1 MFRPV
6 VLAALLFPALAAGAD
21 KPAVVE
27 LFEDDTDALI
37 PLLTMGG
44 ISGGEQVKAEA
55 ETADVF
61 AGKRALRVAPAQRFN
76 PDIKGWSFPIVE
88 KPKAGEYRYLRFAWK
103 KVGDGPLMLQLCS
116 RNPEDWGHRY
126 HTGGSPPWA
135 AVELSPAAP
144 DGWILVTRDLFK
156 DFGAFTLGG
165 IAFTPLHGGD
175 GLFDHILLGR
185 TVADLDRATAAT
197 MIKMPTPEPLTES
210 QLKQIWEHLG
220 HADAAVGE
228 TAMWALVRGRKE
240 AVPFLLKTVSIPNR
254 KAPVAVDAAKVKPLI
269 DDLKHYRYV
278 VRESA
283 VAEMFQLGD
292 GVVPHLRAA
301 AAAAD
306 GEFKARLIALLDR
319 WGAVSNA
326 DERRLRHCAAVLRAV
341 DAPEAKELL
350 ARIQKAL
357 P

>member
-1 MFRPV
+1 MARPGPAMIRSILV
-6 VLAALLFPALAAGAD
+6 AAILVPAIAAAAD
-21 KPAVVE
+21 KPVVVE

-126 HTGGSPPWA
+126 HTGGSPPWS

-144 DGWILVTRDLFK
+144 NDWILVTRDLFK

-197 MIKMPTPEPLTES
+197 MIKTPPSEPLAES
-210 QLKQIWEHLG
+210 QLKQLWERLG
-220 HADAAVGE
+220 DADPTVGD
-228 TAMWALVRGRKE
+228 TAMWSLVRGRKE
-240 AVPFLLKTVSIPNR
+240 ALPFLLKTVS
-254 KAPVAVDAAKVKPLI
+254 
-269 DDLKHYRYV
+269 
-278 VRESA
+278 
-283 VAEMFQLGD
+283 
-292 GVVPHLRAA
+292 VP
-301 AAAAD
+301 
-306 GEFKARLIALLDR
+306 DR
-319 WGAVSNA
+319 N
-326 DERRLRHCAAVLRAV
+326 
-341 DAPEAKELL
+341 
-350 ARIQKAL
+350 
-357 P
+357 